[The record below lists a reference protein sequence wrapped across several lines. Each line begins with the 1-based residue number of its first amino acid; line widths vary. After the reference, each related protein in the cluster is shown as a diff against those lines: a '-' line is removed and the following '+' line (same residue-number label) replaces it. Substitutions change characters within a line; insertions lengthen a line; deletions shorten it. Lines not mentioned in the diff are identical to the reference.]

1 MSSMNT
7 PPTTAVAINIIPISR
22 EVAHPLLDGA
32 FPDAE
37 FWCCELDGTYTV
49 RTKETITLA
58 LRPGE
63 WKYAVAGYPYWVRH
77 VNPEAEVK
85 TAQRTSL

>member
-1 MSSMNT
+1 MK
-7 PPTTAVAINIIPISR
+7 PPLTIAVGTNSISVSR
-22 EVAHPLLDGA
+22 EVARALIDGA

-37 FWCCELDGTYTV
+37 FWCCELDGTWTV
-49 RTKETITLA
+49 RTRETITLA

-63 WKYAVAGYPYWVRH
+63 WKYAVTGYPYWVRH

-85 TAQRTSL
+85 TAQ